1 MRLFVAIPLPEAVRE
16 KLSGLYQPMDGV
28 RWQSQSQLHITL
40 KFLGETDRDQL
51 PELIRGLKSI
61 RHSTFQMTISGFG
74 TFPEKGRPKILWIGV
89 AKQQLLK
96 DLQQAIEQQCVEMG
110 FEAEDRPFVPHITL
124 ARIKGTPRRDV
135 ISFINQHKK
144 VRISR
149 VPVNKFVLYESKL
162 HPDGAIHKKVKEFPL
177 RSESGMT

>member
-16 KLSGLYQPMDGV
+16 KLSGLYQTMDGV

-61 RHSTFQMTISGFG
+61 RDSAFRMTISGFG

-89 AKQQLLK
+89 AKPEPLEE
-96 DLQQAIEQQCVEMG
+96 LQQKVEQQCVEIG
-110 FEAEDRPFVPHITL
+110 FEGEDRPFIPHITL

-135 ISFINQHKK
+135 MSFINQHKTVK
-144 VRISR
+144 FSR
-149 VPVNKFVLYESKL
+149 VPVNEFVLYESKL
-162 HPDGAIHKKVKEFPL
+162 QPDGAVHEKVEKFTL
-177 RSESGMT
+177 NTD